1 MSENTGNGYV
11 LEMND
16 ISKTFPGVK
25 ALSHARLNLKY
36 GEVLALCGENGA
48 GKSTLMKVLS
58 GVHQADADSGEIL
71 YQGKPVRYRNPMEA
85 KEDGIILIFQE
96 LSLVMDLSVAENIY
110 LGKMPVKNGLISYK
124 TARKNAKELLD
135 SLNLDIDPA
144 QPVEELSVAEKQMV
158 EIAKALSNNTKILLL
173 DEPSAVLTSMELEGL
188 FKIIR
193 HIKSQ
198 GVTVVYISHRL
209 EEVFDIADRVT
220 VLRDGKFVG
229 DRVVAD
235 LDASELIQ
243 MMVGRKMDDLFP
255 ELQPSESENIVMEVK
270 NLRNPKLDNIS
281 FKLKEK
287 EIIGIYGTVGSGQKE
302 LAEALF
308 GVDTKELQI
317 DEYTINGEDTNIKN
331 PVAAIKKGLAYIPEE
346 RKQDGLALRL
356 SIRNNI
362 VAPYISDICNKVGII
377 NKKKENEIVDD
388 LMGKLSVKAPSAEVL
403 VNNLS
408 GGNQQKIVIAKW
420 LGKGSKVFICF
431 EPTRGIDVDAKLQ
444 VYDALEK
451 MRREGASV
459 IIISSELSE
468 VVGMCERM
476 YIMRKG
482 TFIGEIDKSEFDENK
497 IIATASGLEV

>member
-1 MSENTGNGYV
+1 MSNLN
-11 LEMND
+11 LEVRN
-16 ISKTFPGVK
+16 ITKSFPGVL
-25 ALSHARLNLKY
+25 ALDNVSLGLKK
-36 GEVLALCGENGA
+36 GEVHGLCGMNGC
-48 GKSTLMKVLS
+48 GKSTLLKIIT
-58 GVHQADADSGEIL
+58 GNYTCDSGQIF
-71 YQGKPVRYRNPMEA
+71 V
-85 KEDGIILIFQE
+85 DGQEVKFHTVNDSKKAGIAMVYQE
-96 LSLVMDLSVAENIY
+96 LSLVPMLSVAENIY

-308 GVDTKELQI
+308 GVDTKELQV
-317 DEYTINGEDTNIKN
+317 DEYTINGEDANIKN

-362 VAPYISDICNKVGII
+362 VAPYISDICNKISII
-377 NKKKENEIVDD
+377 NKKKEDEIVDD
-388 LMGKLSVKAPSAEVL
+388 LMGKLSVKAPNAEVL

-482 TFIGEIDKSEFDENK
+482 TFIGEIGKSEFDENK